1 SISDIWR
8 IPRDVWRAR
17 RALDRGDLAGAR
29 ALVGPLLD
37 RFGGV
42 TLVRKVAAEVLYAS
56 GDPLSAA
63 SLFEQVAKKLP
74 KDRAV
79 VVGLV
84 ASYAALNRAGD
95 ARRSAALLPD
105 EIDVRLA
112 LAWSELVAIGGD
124 RERGARLVDEVAAD
138 PELARSRELPARGEH
153 REEVRD
159 RTHRRARVGAAD
171 RDDRPPDRGRADD
184 ADGSERARAEL
195 GEERHPRKEGDAEAL
210 DHHLLRGLDVVE
222 LDHAFRDH
230 AGLSQERAREVVIA
244 RGAIEQDQ
252 PVLAE
257 LLEAHLSAP
266 GERVRPTRDEH
277 ELVVEDRDQQRVGMA
292 DRPADPDVDLA
303 P

>member
-1 SISDIWR
+1 VDNHLKTVDKPPSEGHNEPLLVDKRPVRGASISDIWR
-8 IPRDVWRAR
+8 VPRDVWRAR
-17 RALDRGDLAGAR
+17 RALDSGDLAGAR

-138 PELARSRELPARGEH
+138 PELARSRERLAMHKVLEAIATP
-153 REEVRD
+153 D
-159 RTHRRARVGAAD
+159 D
-171 RDDRPPDRGRADD
+171 RDLVR
-184 ADGSERARAEL
+184 SKL
-195 GEERHPRKEGDAEAL
+195 GDAE
-210 DHHLLRGLDVVE
+210 R
-222 LDHAFRDH
+222 H
-230 AGLSQERAREVVIA
+230 AGSVW
-244 RGAIEQDQ
+244 
-252 PVLAE
+252 P
-257 LLEAHLSAP
+257 
-266 GERVRPTRDEH
+266 
-277 ELVVEDRDQQRVGMA
+277 A
-292 DRPADPDVDLA
+292 DRAFLGYLDGVALREAGMVDDARAAFAHAMDTEPASIGAALA
-303 P
+303 RRELANLGSR